1 MLLESPNR
9 HVSTNRW
16 FNLFAIPN
24 RNSHS
29 HVQNISKNSETKQG
43 KLELWNSPWYGATII
58 YAMRRINVIWIRRIN
73 TTLDVPMIE
82 SMAPSSVEAQSS
94 WLRTCTDRA
103 PEALCGNKKLTF
115 YNRSLVMQRTKNRVH
130 LSYHFYSVL
139 EHKPSTRSKYSVNFR
154 GYFTD
159 MAPTVQNKYK
169 ACSL

>member
-9 HVSTNRW
+9 HVSTNQW

-58 YAMRRINVIWIRRIN
+58 YAMRRINVIGIRRIS
-73 TTLDVPMIE
+73 E
-82 SMAPSSVEAQSS
+82 SMAPSGVEAQSS

-103 PEALCGNKKLTF
+103 PETLGGNKKLMF
-115 YNRSLVMQRTKNRVH
+115 DNGCLVMQRTKNRVY